1 MSTPITPYE
10 RMRAASEFVRTKMG
24 ALTPPRIGIVVGSGF
39 SDLVEKLESAVSVRY
54 PEIPHFHAAPR
65 AGHQGR
71 LVGGMLA
78 DVPVV
83 MLDGRLHVYEGY
95 SMEDVVFPVR
105 VACALGIDT
114 LVLTNASGA
123 VNPGFRPGDL
133 MLIEDHINLM
143 GDNPLR
149 GPHRSELGPRFSDMS
164 VAYDRTCLQELHR
177 AGRELDL
184 PVKTGIYAAVP
195 GPVYETPAEIRMLR
209 TLGADAVGMST
220 VPECIAANQ
229 LGVRVAGVSSIT
241 NLASGQPGPR
251 AARADGASKTLE
263 LLLEKAL
270 PELVRRG

>member
-1 MSTPITPYE
+1 MSATPYE
-10 RMRAASEFVRTKMG
+10 RMRSASEFVRTRLG
-24 ALTPPRIGIVVGSGF
+24 ALGPPRVGIVVGSGF
-39 SDLVEKLESAVSVRY
+39 SDLVDKLEGAVSIRY
-54 PEIPHFHAAPR
+54 PEIPHFHPAPR
-65 AGHQGR
+65 GGHQGR
-71 LVGGMLA
+71 MVGGRLA
-78 DVPVV
+78 EVPVIL
-83 MLDGRLHVYEGY
+83 LDGRLHVYEGF

-114 LVLTNASGA
+114 VVLTNASGA

-133 MLIEDHINLM
+133 MLIEDHLNLM

-164 VAYDRTCLQELHR
+164 LAYDRTCLQALHR

-184 PVKTGIYAAVP
+184 PVKTGIYAAVI

-229 LGVRVAGVSSIT
+229 LGVRVAGVSAIT
-241 NLASGQPGPR
+241 NLANGQPGRR
-251 AARADGASKTLE
+251 ATGGSAALE
-263 LLLEKAL
+263 ALLSRAL
-270 PELVRRG
+270 PELVKRG